1 MQHTNRITLWLIV
14 MGLVGGFQPGA
25 QAQSPEKLVFALHVT
40 ISPIWFDPAETPAQI
55 TPFGILY
62 ALHDA
67 VVRPLPGERMAPA
80 LAASWTESSDGRVY
94 EFKLRQ
100 GLRFHNGDPCTAED
114 VQYSFARYKG
124 AGAKELQAKVA
135 QVEVVDPLTVRFH
148 LRDPWPDFMTFYGTT
163 ATAAGI
169 VVPKKYMEQ
178 VGVDGFQKAPVGL
191 GPYKF
196 VSYTPGGDLVLEA
209 YEGYWRKVPNI
220 KRLIIKSVPEG
231 TTRLA
236 MLKTGEADIVFAL
249 EGQVAEAVQRDSN
262 FTLVYTLHA
271 SSLWLEFPEQWDP
284 KSVWADKRVRLA
296 VNYALDRQAINEAA
310 CLGFCPP
317 AGVIVPRVME
327 YALPA
332 EPIPYNLQKAKQLLA
347 EAGYPNG
354 FDAGELTPIPPFF
367 TVGEAVL
374 NSLQAI
380 GIRARMRTVERAAFL
395 SAWREKKLRGLFVVG
410 VGTAGNA
417 ATRAGE
423 LICSQGAFASG
434 GYPDIDTMC
443 QQQAVERDR
452 TRREALLHRIQQL
465 TIERVMFAPIIDF
478 RALVGLGPRI
488 AEHAL
493 DTIPL
498 HAFPAW
504 EDVRLKGKSVEVT
517 SQPSRP
523 GSPAPSTPA
532 GSPAPSTPARRDAAD
547 GAGVADASGD
557 EATLV
562 VLTGAVTPQRLQRK
576 VSGYRNVPL
585 IGFSVQSTPQKT
597 IQELAAAGGFFDPL
611 LSVTTVGELQ
621 KAGQSAG
628 VNIKVI
634 SAPGRVFHS
643 IVVTPRPLSNPAAQA
658 LSSVFRQMPNP
669 LARRQAQQ

>member
-1 MQHTNRITLWLIV
+1 MQHYHRITLGLIM
-14 MGLVGGFQPGA
+14 MGLAVVLQQET
-25 QAQSPEKLVFALHVT
+25 QAQSPAKLVFAYHVT
-40 ISPIWFDPAETPAQI
+40 VSPSWFDPAETPAQI
-55 TPFGILY
+55 TAFGILY

-80 LAASWTESSDGRVY
+80 LAASWTESPDGRMY
-94 EFKLRQ
+94 EFKLRE

-124 AGAKELQAKVA
+124 TGAKELQAKVA

-148 LRDPWPDFMTFYGTT
+148 LREPWPDFMTFYGTT

-169 VVPKKYMEQ
+169 VVPKKYIEQ
-178 VGVDGFQKAPVGL
+178 VGAEGFQKATVGL

-220 KRLIIKSVPEG
+220 KHLIIKSVPEG

-236 MLKTGEADIVFAL
+236 MLKTGEADIAFAL
-249 EGQVAEAVQRDSN
+249 EGQVAEAVQRDPN
-262 FTLVYTLHA
+262 FTLIYTLHA
-271 SSLWLEFPEQWDP
+271 SNFWLEFPEQWDP
-284 KSVWADKRVRLA
+284 QSVWADKRVRLA

-332 EPIPYNLQKAKQLLA
+332 EPLPYNLQKAKQLLA
-347 EAGYPNG
+347 EVGYPNG
-354 FDAGELTPIPPFF
+354 FDAGDLTPIPPFS
-367 TVGEAVL
+367 TIGEAVL

-380 GIRARMRTVERAAFL
+380 GIRVRMRTMERAPFL
-395 SAWREKKLRGLFVVG
+395 TAWREKKLRGLFVVA
-410 VGTAGNA
+410 VGASGNA
-417 ATRAGE
+417 ATRAE
-423 LICSQGAFASG
+423 AFICSQGAFAYG
-434 GYPDIDTMC
+434 GYPDIDALC
-443 QQQAVERDR
+443 QQQTVERDR

-504 EDVRLKGKSVEVT
+504 EDVRLKGTPVEVA
-517 SQPSRP
+517 SQSPP
-523 GSPAPSTPA
+523 PASPAPSTP
-532 GSPAPSTPARRDAAD
+532 PRRDAAA
-547 GAGVADASGD
+547 GAGVADTSSD
-557 EATLV
+557 QATLV
-562 VLTGAVTPQRLQRK
+562 VLAGAVTPQRLQRK
-576 VSGYRNVPL
+576 VSGYKHVPL
-585 IGFSVQSTPQKT
+585 IGFSVQSSPQKT
-597 IQELAAAGGFFDPL
+597 VRELAAAGGFFDQP
-611 LSVTTVGELQ
+611 LSVTTVEELQ
-621 KAGQSAG
+621 KAGQSVG
-628 VNIKVI
+628 LNIKVI
-634 SAPGRVFHS
+634 SAPGRGFHS
-643 IVVTPRPLSNPAAQA
+643 IVVTPRRLSNTAAQA

-669 LARRQAQQ
+669 VARQQAQQQ

>member
-1 MQHTNRITLWLIV
+1 MPHTNRIALLLMV
-14 MGLVGGFQPGA
+14 MGFVVGFQQETQA
-25 QAQSPEKLVFALHVT
+25 QAPAQLVFAYHVT
-40 ISPIWFDPAETPAQI
+40 VSPSWFDPAETPAQI
-55 TPFGILY
+55 TAFGILY

-80 LAASWTESSDGRVY
+80 LAASWTESPDGRVY

-100 GLRFHNGDPCTAED
+100 GLRFHNGDLCTAED

-124 AGAKELQAKVA
+124 TGAKELQAKVA

-148 LRDPWPDFMTFYGTT
+148 LREPWPDFMTFYGTT
-163 ATAAGI
+163 ATAVGI
-169 VVPKKYMEQ
+169 VVPKKYLEQ
-178 VGVDGFQKAPVGL
+178 VGADGFQKAPVGL

-236 MLKTGEADIVFAL
+236 MLKTGEADIAFAL
-249 EGQVAEAVQRDSN
+249 EGQVAEAVQRDPN

-271 SSLWLEFPEQWDP
+271 SNFWLEFPEQWDP

-296 VNYALDRQAINEAA
+296 VNYALDRQAINEAT

-332 EPIPYNLQKAKQLLA
+332 EPLSYNLQKAKQLLA

-380 GIRARMRTVERAAFL
+380 GIRVRMRTMERAAFL
-395 SAWREKKLRGLFVVG
+395 SAWREKKLRGLFVVA
-410 VGTAGNA
+410 VGTSGNA
-417 ATRAGE
+417 ATRAE
-423 LICSQGAFASG
+423 AFICSQGAFASG
-434 GYPDIDTMC
+434 GYPDLDTMC
-443 QQQAVERDR
+443 QQQAVERNR
-452 TRREALLHRIQQL
+452 TQREALLHRIQQL

-493 DTIPL
+493 DTLPL

-504 EDVRLKGKSVEVT
+504 EDVRLQGKSVEVA
-517 SQPSRP
+517 SQPP
-523 GSPAPSTPA
+523 LPTSPAPST
-532 GSPAPSTPARRDAAD
+532 SPRRDTAD
-547 GAGVADASGD
+547 GAGVADVSAD
-557 EATLV
+557 QATLV
-562 VLTGAVTPQRLQRK
+562 VLAGAVTPQRLQRK
-576 VSGYRNVPL
+576 VSGYRNVPHV

-597 IQELAAAGGFFDPL
+597 IQELAAAGGFFDRL
-611 LSVTTVGELQ
+611 LSVTTVEELQ
-621 KAGQSAG
+621 KAGQSVG
-628 VNIKVI
+628 LTIKVI
-634 SAPGRVFHS
+634 SAPGRGFHS
-643 IVVTPRPLSNPAAQA
+643 IVVTPRALSNTAAQA
-658 LSSVFRQMPNP
+658 LSSGFRQMPNP
-669 LARRQAQQ
+669 LVRQQAQP

>member
-1 MQHTNRITLWLIV
+1 M
-14 MGLVGGFQPGA
+14 
-25 QAQSPEKLVFALHVT
+25 
-40 ISPIWFDPAETPAQI
+40 
-55 TPFGILY
+55 
-62 ALHDA
+62 
-67 VVRPLPGERMAPA
+67 
-80 LAASWTESSDGRVY
+80 
-94 EFKLRQ
+94 
-100 GLRFHNGDPCTAED
+100 
-114 VQYSFARYKG
+114 RYKG

-148 LRDPWPDFMTFYGTT
+148 LREPWPDFMTFYGTT

-178 VGVDGFQKAPVGL
+178 VGADGFQKAPVGL

-220 KRLIIKSVPEG
+220 KHLVIKSVPEG
-231 TTRLA
+231 ATRLA
-236 MLKTGEADIVFAL
+236 MLKTGEADIAFAL
-249 EGQVAEAVQRDSN
+249 EGQVAEAVQRDPN
-262 FTLVYTLHA
+262 FTLIYTLHA
-271 SSLWLEFPEQWDP
+271 SNFWLEFPEQWDP

-332 EPIPYNLQKAKQLLA
+332 EPLPYNLQKAKQLLA

-380 GIRARMRTVERAAFL
+380 GIRVRMRTLERAAFL
-395 SAWREKKLRGLFVVG
+395 SAWREKKLRGLVVVA
-410 VGTAGNA
+410 VGASGNA
-417 ATRAGE
+417 ATRVGE
-423 LICSQGAFASG
+423 FICSQGAFAYG

-452 TRREALLHRIQQL
+452 ARRETLLHRIQQL
-465 TIERVMFAPIIDF
+465 TIERVMFAPIMDL

-493 DTIPL
+493 DTVPL

-504 EDVRLKGKSVEVT
+504 EDVRLKGQSVVVA
-517 SQPSRP
+517 SQPPRSVSP
-523 GSPAPSTPA
+523 TPSAPAISPAPAPPA
-532 GSPAPSTPARRDAAD
+532 VSPSPSAPSKRDAAD
-547 GAGVADASGD
+547 EARVDDASGD

-562 VLTGAVTPQRLQRK
+562 VLDGAVTPQRLQKK
-576 VSGYRNVPL
+576 VSGYRRMPNI
-585 IGFSVQSTPQKT
+585 IGFSVESAPQKT
-597 IQELAAAGGFFDPL
+597 LQELAAAGGFYDPL
-611 LSVTTVGELQ
+611 LSVTTVAELQ

-628 VNIKVI
+628 VHIKVI
-634 SAPGRVFHS
+634 SAPGRRFHS
-643 IVVTPRPLSNPAAQA
+643 IVLTPRRLPDPAAQA
-658 LSSVFRQMPNP
+658 LSNVFRQMPNP
-669 LARRQAQQ
+669 LARQQAQQ